1 MRHFIALILVF
12 GLTGL
17 GAEARTISG
26 VVAVST
32 GPMQAFSQAVGRNL
46 TAGDDVFLNDEVE
59 TGKTTRAQVLLRDE
73 SVFSLAPS
81 SKVVFDEFVYDPLAE
96 EGVLEASLLRGG
108 MRFVSGQLAKNTP
121 ENIKIKAGRATVGIR
136 GTEIMATHGD
146 KGSTFVLLSGAMEIA
161 TTAGIQIVERP
172 GFGIDVSPDGMLGAI
187 RQVPL
192 AEINAILSP
201 PPEAEEDDSEASG
214 DEEGEAE
221 AEAEADNSDDGESE
235 EAEASDS
242 ASDGASE
249 GEAETAE
256 ELDSSF
262 DSAVASAAVD
272 GDGGGDVGSVGSV
285 SVVDTAPPATVAP
298 AVSPSDAVASIVDN
312 LAEDSQVSLADAV
325 SGGNIPLTLSQQEI
339 AANPYFSSGSKVL
352 IRIGSSFVSSS
363 GLGVTRDLLREK
375 FPDADVAGIVAVD
388 GFDHIDDITDAR
400 VDLDNYDAVI
410 LYMDGAS
417 SLASSE
423 QGLLRDFIHT
433 DGKPVLVVG
442 EQHGSTQAQINSAL
456 AIYDTDT
463 NGDYRYTATTNT
475 TGASANDYNTTH
487 VATLTPNGSSQSPL
501 LHGVSAF
508 PGSYDGDSGFPY
520 LSFTRSA
527 IGTNS
532 VAAVDNGILSIS
544 SDAQALDFGD
554 KGAVF
559 IGRFSC
565 GGNSSPDAG
574 LGASVSFNSISDDRL
589 QFCRNLFS
597 SLAPTTSLFDV
608 EVGTLA
614 AVGETEQVSYAL
626 LSFTDL
632 FKIVGDKLL
641 LKAGAVLE
649 ASNYNIQIDTTL
661 ADGSSGRSSFQVS
674 VVDGAAQSRIVA
686 SRETVTISNGNTGSS
701 DSGLTI
707 DSNNLQTDIDDISW
721 ISVGSPTQTGILT
734 LHYRETTGGTT
745 YDRFHEIE
753 VNYDCMSDHC
763 SNFATAMDTQT
774 ELTYGTHFDDND
786 FGDWQSFFARFT
798 SGTGSFTKSYSL
810 TGAADN
816 IDTGLGSGGTP
827 IYNARNADYSHSL
840 SINYGTKQGALNT
853 AGAFDGSGD
862 FDVDWTFS
870 FLDTDICSA
879 TGTCVLQTCAPGD
892 SSCVA
897 SPDIGS
903 VMASLNTGQI
913 GANPDDTG
921 FVALGNM
928 PLPNGKQSVAIK
940 SYLATSS
947 RAHITDFQV
956 MKPQ

>member
-1 MRHFIALILVF
+1 MRHYLIALILVF

-17 GAEARTISG
+17 GAEARTVSG

-161 TTAGIQIVERP
+161 TTAGIQIVDRP

-221 AEAEADNSDDGESE
+221 AEADNSDDGESE
-235 EAEASDS
+235 EAEASDN

-256 ELDSSF
+256 ESESSF
-262 DSAVASAAVD
+262 DSAVASAA
-272 GDGGGDVGSVGSV
+272 GDVGGVDSVGSV
-285 SVVDTAPPATVAP
+285 AVVDTAPPATVAP
-298 AVSPSDAVASIVDN
+298 AVSPSDAMASIVDN
-312 LAEDSQVSLADAV
+312 LAEDSQVSLADTV
-325 SGGNIPLTLSQQEI
+325 SGGNISLTLSQQEI

-352 IRIGSSFVSSS
+352 IRIGSGFVSSS
-363 GLGVTRDLLREK
+363 GLAVTRDLLREK
-375 FPDADVAGIVAVD
+375 FPDADVAGIEAVD
-388 GFDHIDDITDAR
+388 GFDHIDDITDTL

-417 SLASSE
+417 SIASSE
-423 QGLLRDFIHT
+423 QDLLRDFIHA
-433 DGKPVLVVG
+433 DGKPVLVLG

-475 TGASANDYNTTH
+475 TGASANDYNSTH
-487 VATLTPNGSSQSPL
+487 VASLTPNGSSQSSL

-532 VAAVDNGILSIS
+532 VAAVDNGILNIS
-544 SDAQALDFGD
+544 GDAQALDFGD

-565 GGNSSPDAG
+565 GGDSSPDAG

-597 SLAPTTSLFDV
+597 SLAATTSLLDV
-608 EVGTLA
+608 EVGTLT
-614 AVGETEQVSYAL
+614 AVGETEEVSYAL
-626 LSFTDL
+626 LNFSDL
-632 FKIVGDKLL
+632 FKIVDDKLL

-649 ASNYNIQIDTTL
+649 ADNYNIQIDTTL
-661 ADGSSGRSSFQVS
+661 ADGSSGRSSVQVS

-686 SRETVTISNGNTGSS
+686 SRETVTISNGNNGSS

-707 DSNNLQTDIDDISW
+707 DSSNLQTDIDNISW

-753 VNYDCMSDHC
+753 VNYDCVSDHC
-763 SNFATAMDTQT
+763 SNFATSIDTQT

-816 IDTGLGSGGTP
+816 MDTGLGSGGTS
-827 IYNARNADYSHSL
+827 IYHARNADYSHNL
-840 SINYGTKQGALNT
+840 LINYGTKQGALNT

-862 FDVDWTFS
+862 FDVDWTFN
-870 FLDTDICSA
+870 FLDTDVCSA

-892 SSCVA
+892 SGCVA

-913 GANPDDTG
+913 GASPDDTG
-921 FVALGNM
+921 FVAVGNM
-928 PLPNGKQSVAIK
+928 PLPNGKQSMAIK